1 MSGESRLRPGYEVE
15 VISTGDEIVFGQL
28 VDTNSSWIAKEVTE
42 QGARVRRLSCV
53 GDDLEDIVK
62 AVDGGLSEGWDLIVI
77 TGGLGSSP
85 DDLTIEAIAKATGKK
100 VVYDERAL
108 KMLELTCREASITL
122 TERRKRMARLVEGS
136 EPIENS
142 LGLAPGLRMT
152 IGRTLLIAL
161 PGIPK
166 EMKPMF
172 KRFVLPL
179 ISKNTVKRA
188 AAMKLHILM
197 PYYNAFPILHTLH
210 LLFPNVYIK
219 PHSKPPTHEKD
230 PEQVYGM
237 NVDVVV
243 WGNSRSDCEDR
254 LKEVKSRLVHCV
266 EEKGGRVSIQ
276 KVNDYGTRDV
286 GLP

>member
-1 MSGESRLRPGYEVE
+1 MRPVYEVE

-28 VDTNSSWIAKEVTE
+28 VDTNSSWIAKEATE
-42 QGARVRRLSCV
+42 QGATVRRLSCV

-62 AVDGGLSEGWDLIVI
+62 AVDRGLSEGRDLIVI
-77 TGGLGSSP
+77 TGGLGPSH
-85 DDLTIEAIAKATGKK
+85 DDLTIEAIAQATGKQ

-108 KMLELTCREASITL
+108 KMLEANCRAASIAL
-122 TERRKRMARLVEGS
+122 TEPRKRMARLVEGS
-136 EPIENS
+136 EPLENA
-142 LGLAPGLRMT
+142 LGLAPGLKMKV
-152 IGRTLLIAL
+152 GRTLLIAL

-197 PYYNAFPILHTLH
+197 PYYNTFPILRTLR
-210 LLFPNVYIK
+210 LTFPDVYIK
-219 PHSKPPTHEKD
+219 THSKPPTHGKD

-237 NVDVVV
+237 TVDVVA
-243 WGNSRSDCEDR
+243 WGDSADACDDR
-254 LKEVKSRLVHCV
+254 LKEVKSRLVELV
-266 EEKGGRVSIQ
+266 EEKGGQIRIK
-276 KVNDYGTRDV
+276 KVTGYGTSDGVSPERASM
-286 GLP
+286 